1 MIIVPAMS
9 ASLTP
14 NIETFDWHLTNT
26 AARVYLTTFIFV
38 AHESCACL
46 FRRITILALQGDDI
60 RSLGLKIINDKI
72 LP

>member
-1 MIIVPAMS
+1 
-9 ASLTP
+9 
-14 NIETFDWHLTNT
+14 LTNT